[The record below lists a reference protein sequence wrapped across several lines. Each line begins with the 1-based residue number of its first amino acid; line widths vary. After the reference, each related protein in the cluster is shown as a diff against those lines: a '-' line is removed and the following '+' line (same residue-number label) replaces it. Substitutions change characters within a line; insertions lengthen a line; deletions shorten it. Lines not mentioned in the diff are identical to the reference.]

1 MAIMDMRELTPE
13 EMEEIEG
20 GYVVY
25 RGFFKNCWVVDDTT
39 GKKLGEEWLR
49 GDAKGLAI
57 RKGVS
62 EKMISYSEYKKMFNK

>member
-25 RGFFKNCWVVDDTT
+25 RGMWKNVWVVDDTT
-39 GKKLGEEWLR
+39 GEKLGEDFFTC
-49 GDAKGLAI
+49 DAQAMAI
-57 RKGVS
+57 KKGVS
-62 EKMISYSEYKKMFNK
+62 EKKISYSEYKKMFNK

>member
-1 MAIMDMRELTPE
+1 MSENEMRELSLE
-13 EMEEIEG
+13 ELENVGG

-25 RGFFKNCWVVDDTT
+25 RGFWKNVWVVDDTT

-62 EKMISYSEYKKMFNK
+62 EKMISYKEYKKMFNK